1 MTKSEF
7 LSTLSEAVSGNTD
20 ALADIMEQYM
30 PLINRYSYVDGK
42 LDEDLRQDIL
52 LEVFRSIGR
61 FKM

>member
-1 MTKSEF
+1 MTRDEF
-7 LSTLSEAVSGNTD
+7 HVTLSKAISGGQE